1 MAYDNTGTDE
11 DLPLSHRSRR
21 TRGGGFGTGNDRAAM
36 MFDETDLEVEIHR
49 LEQEAYNSVLR
60 AFKAQADAITWEK
73 ESLISELRKELR
85 LSSEHHR
92 EFLGRVNEDDVV
104 RRIREW
110 RISGMHGTGQAVH
123 DQIPSSSVSASHR
136 NQIIAPYLPSHSFSG
151 PSPTFR
157 PPAATAVNQP
167 STSTANRDPLM
178 DPKDQTMPGVSSTE
192 MQYPSLGPSGRG
204 QSSNQV
210 SEPSESVSFDP
221 LIGRKVRTKR
231 PDDNNFYET
240 FIADCNAAEGKHVLV
255 YDRGSANE
263 TSEWVNLKEIS
274 PEDIQWEGEDPGISH
289 HGNNS
294 ESGRGNDSDPVAVR
308 GLGLTMPESKTDF
321 PSSHYSIGKKGDD
334 DIVLLRTDML
344 INEVEKRIFGASHP
358 DPLEVEKLKEVLK
371 DHEQALVAAIS
382 RLDKII
388 SDGDSSM
395 NCAK

>member
-1 MAYDNTGTDE
+1 
-11 DLPLSHRSRR
+11 
-21 TRGGGFGTGNDRAAM
+21 M
-36 MFDETDLEVEIHR
+36 MFDETDMEVEIHR
-49 LEQEAYNSVLR
+49 LEQEAYSSVLR

-92 EFLGRVNEDDVV
+92 EFLGRVNEDDVI

-110 RISGMHGTGQAVH
+110 RISGMRGTGQAVH
-123 DQIPSSSVSASHR
+123 DQIPSSSVSTSRR

-151 PSPTFR
+151 PSPTFC

-167 STSTANRDPLM
+167 CTSTANRDPTM
-178 DPKDQTMPGVSSTE
+178 DPKTPGVSSTE

-210 SEPSESVSFDP
+210 SEPAEPVSFDP
-221 LIGRKVRTKR
+221 LIGRKVRTKW
-231 PDDNNFYET
+231 PDDNNFYEAVIT
-240 FIADCNAAEGKHVLV
+240 ACNAAEGKHVLV

-263 TSEWVNLKEIS
+263 TLEWVTPKEIS

-294 ESGRGNDSDPVAVR
+294 ESGCGRDSDPVAVR
-308 GLGLTMPESKTDF
+308 GLGLTMPQSKIDF
-321 PSSHYSIGKKGDD
+321 PSSHYGIGNKGDD

-358 DPLEVEKLKEVLK
+358 DPLEVEKRKEVLK

-382 RLDKII
+382 RLDKMI

>member
-11 DLPLSHRSRR
+11 DLPLSHRSRIP
-21 TRGGGFGTGNDRAAM
+21 RGGGFGTGNDRAAM
-36 MFDETDLEVEIHR
+36 MYDETDMEVEIHR
-49 LEQEAYNSVLR
+49 LEQEAYSSVLR

-110 RISGMHGTGQAVH
+110 RISGMRGTGQAVH
-123 DQIPSSSVSASHR
+123 DQIPISSVSASRR
-136 NQIIAPYLPSHSFSG
+136 NQIIAPSLPSHSFYG

-157 PPAATAVNQP
+157 PPAATAENQP
-167 STSTANRDPLM
+167 STSTANRDP
-178 DPKDQTMPGVSSTE
+178 KDQTIPGVSSTE

-204 QSSNQV
+204 QSSNQI
-210 SEPSESVSFDP
+210 SEPAEPVSFDP
-221 LIGRKVRTKR
+221 LIGRKVRNRR
-231 PDDNNFYET
+231 PDDNIFYEAV
-240 FIADCNAAEGKHVLV
+240 IADCNAAEGKHVLV
-255 YDRGSANE
+255 YDKGSANE
-263 TSEWVNLKEIS
+263 TSEWVNLQEIP

-289 HGNNS
+289 HGNNGQ
-294 ESGRGNDSDPVAVR
+294 SGRGCDSDPVAVR
-308 GLGLTMPESKTDF
+308 GLGLTMPQSKTDF
-321 PSSHYSIGKKGDD
+321 PSSHYGIGKKGDD
-334 DIVLLRTDML
+334 VIVLLHTDML

-358 DPLEVEKLKEVLK
+358 DPLEVEKAKEVLK

-382 RLDKII
+382 RLDKMI

>member
-1 MAYDNTGTDE
+1 MAYDNTRTDE
-11 DLPLSHRSRR
+11 DLPLSDR
-21 TRGGGFGTGNDRAAM
+21 TRIPRGGGFGTENDRAAM
-36 MFDETDLEVEIHR
+36 MYDETDMEVEIQQ
-49 LEQEAYNSVLR
+49 LEQEAYSSVLR

-104 RRIREW
+104 QRIREW
-110 RISGMHGTGQAVH
+110 RISGMRGTGQAVH
-123 DQIPSSSVSASHR
+123 DQIPSSSVSASRR

-157 PPAATAVNQP
+157 PPTATAEKQP
-167 STSTANRDPLM
+167 STSTANRDP
-178 DPKDQTMPGVSSTE
+178 K
-192 MQYPSLGPSGRG
+192 YPSLGPSGRG

-210 SEPSESVSFDP
+210 SEPAEPVSFDP
-221 LIGRKVRTKR
+221 LIGRKVRTRR
-231 PDDNNFYET
+231 PDDNNFYEAI
-240 FIADCNAAEGKHVLV
+240 IADCNAAEGKHVLV

-263 TSEWVNLKEIS
+263 TSEWVNLKEIP
-274 PEDIQWEGEDPGISH
+274 PEDIRWEGEDPGISH
-289 HGNNS
+289 HGNNGQ
-294 ESGRGNDSDPVAVR
+294 SGRGRDSDPVAVR
-308 GLGLTMPESKTDF
+308 GLGLTMPQSKIDF
-321 PSSHYSIGKKGDD
+321 PSSHYGIGKKGDD
-334 DIVLLRTDML
+334 VIVLLHTDML

-358 DPLEVEKLKEVLK
+358 DPLEVEKAKEVLK

-382 RLDKII
+382 RLDKMI